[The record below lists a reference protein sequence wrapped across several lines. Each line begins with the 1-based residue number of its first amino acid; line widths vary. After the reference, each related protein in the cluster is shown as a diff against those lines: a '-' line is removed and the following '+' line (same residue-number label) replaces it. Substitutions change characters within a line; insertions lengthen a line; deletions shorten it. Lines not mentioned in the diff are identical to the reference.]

1 MQLELP
7 MAFGQI
13 SDIVLMG
20 VGGCDGFEV
29 GVGVGVDAGLVP
41 VELHADSNSKHV
53 SKVGMS
59 RFTAGSPLLEREFCF
74 HYTRYM
80 CW

>member
-20 VGGCDGFEV
+20 VGVFEV

-41 VELHADSNSKHV
+41 MELHADSNSKHV